1 MAQSLPAASAIAV
14 PSGAKA
20 RFYHMKRGTKS
31 LAIDPAGA
39 AIYAAS
45 GAVGTRFNAA
55 IESQGRHN
63 PCMSLATSA

>member
-20 RFYHMKRGTKS
+20 RFCHMKRGS
-31 LAIDPAGA
+31 QRPAIDPVEAEV
-39 AIYAAS
+39 YAVCE
-45 GAVGTRFNAA
+45 AVGTGFNAA